1 MKLRH
6 VVESQQFTVPLL
18 MDLFNRAKG
27 MERVVARGGTRDYEG
42 RILATLF
49 YEPSTRTRF
58 SFESAMLR
66 LGGGV
71 LSTEQARI
79 FSSAVEGEE
88 VEDSIRIL
96 GRLLRRHRHPPPR
109 GRRRGARGGGL
120 AGAAGQRRRRP
131 AASTPPRRCS
141 TSTPSTGER
150 SLDGLAVAF
159 VGELD
164 RGRTARSLA
173 YLLAKFERVKIWF
186 VSPPEMQMQP
196 DILQYLERHG
206 VAYEL
211 ADDSTGWWAR
221 WTSST
226 RRASSPTAPP
236 ACGCRATATPST
248 PRLVARMRP
257 DAMILHPLPRT
268 VELDKSVDDDPRALY
283 FRRRPTACTCAWPCS
298 PCCSTESDHAPPGR
312 PHRRPPARQRRLH
325 RARGRL
331 RRAQLPP
338 ARRRASSAPRA
349 SGCRTSRASVPRLPR
364 RLLGG
369 QPGPLPPAH
378 PRRPDRAGA
387 RA

>member
-27 MERVVARGGTRDYEG
+27 MERVVARGGTREYEG
-42 RILATLF
+42 RILASLF

-88 VEDSIRIL
+88 VEDSIRT
-96 GRLLRRHRHPPPR
+96 
-109 GRRRGARGGGL
+109 L
-120 AGAAGQRRRRP
+120 AGYCDVIVIRHHQTGGAARAARVSPVPLVNAGEAGGQHPTQALLDLYTIYRR
-131 AASTPPRRCS
+131 
-141 TSTPSTGER
+141 R

-211 ADDSTGWWAR
+211 ADDVHRVAGEVDVVYQ
-221 WTSST
+221 T
-226 RRASSPTAPP
+226 RIRPERLSDRGSHSRFTID
-236 ACGCRATATPST
+236 ATVLQTMK
-248 PRLVARMRP
+248 R
-257 DAMILHPLPRT
+257 DALILHPLPRT
-268 VELDKSVDDDPRALY
+268 VEIDKAVDEDPRALY
-283 FRRRPTACTCAWPCS
+283 FRQATNGLYVRMA
-298 PCCSTESDHAPPGR
+298 
-312 PHRRPPARQRRLH
+312 
-325 RARGRL
+325 
-331 RRAQLPP
+331 
-338 ARRRASSAPRA
+338 
-349 SGCRTSRASVPRLPR
+349 
-364 RLLGG
+364 LLSM
-369 QPGPLPPAH
+369 LW
-378 PRRPDRAGA
+378 DE
-387 RA
+387 